1 MNENKV
7 LTEQEIK
14 EFRQKQLQEIFK
26 ALEDINCLSTTQYDS
41 DTVLQ
46 FARIIL
52 QSHPETKPEQIKLLM
67 SLFIKEIED
76 FNPHKGVRN
85 FTGYLSRKKAEQDR
99 KKISTYGPFEF

>member
-1 MNENKV
+1 MNDLKTNKQDV
-7 LTEQEIK
+7 LMGIVD
-14 EFRQKQLQEIFK
+14 
-26 ALEDINCLSTTQYDS
+26 ALKDINYLSTTQYDS

-52 QSHPETKPEQIKLLM
+52 QSYPETKPEQIKLLM

-99 KKISTYGPFEF
+99 KKLSTYGPFEY